1 MLNWI
6 VDLWVCAWRPLLAL
20 LIVILAA
27 ILFAPDSDENVI
39 RMHGPQKPTI
49 KVDTTKSMEPMR

>member
-6 VDLWVCAWRPLLAL
+6 IDLWVCAWRPLLAL

-39 RMHGPQKPTI
+39 RMHGPQEPTI
-49 KVDTTKSMEPMR
+49 KVEPMR